1 MRAAANAGAGLSLP
15 AAGLPVRSTVDG
27 IAWPSFTDPAGEAML
42 AMLWQLERSEWFA
55 PARLRALQMVQVRS
69 LLRHAVAHVPFYRDL
84 WQGMGVQRL
93 GFDPGADALT
103 PKRFAALP
111 VVTRAMIRDAGE
123 KAFSTTVPQAHG
135 GVQAALTSGTS
146 GTPLQFRTTGLTQFM
161 WRAFTLRDHLWHR
174 RDLTGKLAAIRWLP
188 SSRVEE
194 PNWGLATSGLCVTG
208 PAVGLHIDHGIA
220 EQAAWLLEQ
229 DPNSLVTHPSN
240 LQALAGW
247 FRDQRLKLPGLRD
260 IRAVSE
266 RVSPAQ
272 RAACREVF
280 GLPLVDSYSMRELGY
295 IALQCPAGDHYH
307 VQEESVLVELLDDRD
322 QPVPQGTMGRV
333 VVTSLLNFA
342 MPFVRYDTGDHATAG
357 APCTCGRGLAV
368 LDHIDGRSR
377 NLMTRADG
385 TLCLPDCDL
394 IALDIVPGIRQY
406 QFVQTAVDRIE
417 LRVVA
422 GRPLG
427 EADQA
432 SLAAVAR
439 AQLGQELEL
448 AVTQVDRLPR
458 SAAGICEDFVNL
470 LSR

>member
-1 MRAAANAGAGLSLP
+1 MRAVANTGTGLSLP
-15 AAGLPVRSTVDG
+15 AAGLPVRSTIEG
-27 IAWPSFTDPAGEAML
+27 IAWPSFPDPAGEAML
-42 AMLWQLERSEWFA
+42 AMLWQLERSEGFA
-55 PARLRALQMVQVRS
+55 PARLRALQMVQARA

-93 GFDPGADALT
+93 GFDPGVDALT

-111 VVTRAMIRDAGE
+111 VVTREMIRDAGE

-146 GTPLQFRTTGLTQFM
+146 GTPLQFRTTGLTRFM

-174 RDLTGKLAAIRWLP
+174 RDLTGKLAAIRAMP

-194 PNWGLATSGLCVTG
+194 ENWGLATAGLCVTG
-208 PAVGLHIDHGIA
+208 PAVGLHIDHDVA

-240 LQALAGW
+240 LHALAGW
-247 FRDQRLKLPGLRD
+247 FRDRGLKLPNLRD

-272 RAACREVF
+272 RAACREAF
-280 GLPLVDSYSMRELGY
+280 GLPLVDSYSMLELGY
-295 IALQCPAGDHYH
+295 VALQCPAGDRYH

-342 MPFVRYDTGDHATAG
+342 MPFVRYDTGDYATAG
-357 APCTCGRGLAV
+357 APCPCGRGLAV
-368 LDHIDGRSR
+368 LDRIDGRAR

-385 TLCLPDCDL
+385 TLRRPDCDL
-394 IALDIVPGIRQY
+394 IELNIVPGILQY
-406 QFVQTAVDRIE
+406 QFVQTAVDRVE

-422 GRPLG
+422 SRRLDADDGARIEAVVRERLG
-427 EADQA
+427 DDFDLVLSRMDQ
-432 SLAAVAR
+432 
-439 AQLGQELEL
+439 
-448 AVTQVDRLPR
+448 LPR
-458 SAAGICEDFVNL
+458 PASGKFEDFVNL
-470 LSR
+470 TRI